1 NQTSDSSAIV
11 DFYGL
16 DPNENYSAVLLRTVK
31 GVSSD
36 VGGKASLGGS
46 TIENVNA
53 AWADLKATNSY
64 DSYVL
69 TAEGGSAVNNANIG
83 NGVVGTGYNDTFSA
97 TLGTDIYNGG
107 GGTTIVSGERVWSNT
122 GGIDIVDYRL
132 AGTTSLNIDLSKTTA
147 QNTGFGNAT
156 FVNIEG
162 LAGGQGS
169 DTFTGNAGNN
179 YFEGRGGNDVFNLD
193 SAKNGGGQDTLMY
206 KVQAGG
212 SNNGTGGNGSDT
224 VNGFW
229 VGTVE
234 ATKAADIIDVSNL
247 LVGYS
252 ASADG
257 AAHYIN
263 GVATIDAGETI
274 GQYLT
279 VTYNG
284 KDTVVSIDRD
294 GSGGAFNSTTLL
306 TLTDTQAD
314 LATLL
319 ANHQL
324 ILTSAESAGT
334 ANFSALSEGMT
345 ANLWT
350 GFNSAGEQLQ
360 NITSLVSTSG
370 DD

>member
-1 NQTSDSSAIV
+1 
-11 DFYGL
+11 
-16 DPNENYSAVLLRTVK
+16 
-31 GVSSD
+31 
-36 VGGKASLGGS
+36 
-46 TIENVNA
+46 
-53 AWADLKATNSY
+53 
-64 DSYVL
+64 
-69 TAEGGSAVNNANIG
+69 
-83 NGVVGTGYNDTFSA
+83 
-97 TLGTDIYNGG
+97 
-107 GGTTIVSGERVWSNT
+107 
-122 GGIDIVDYRL
+122 
-132 AGTTSLNIDLSKTTA
+132 
-147 QNTGFGNAT
+147 TGFGNAR

-162 LAGGQGS
+162 LAGAQGS

-179 YFEGRGGNDVFNLD
+179 YFEGRGGNDIFNLD
-193 SAKNGGGQDTLMY
+193 VDGKGGGQDTLTY
-206 KVQAGG
+206 KVLAGG
-212 SNNGTGGNGSDT
+212 NSNGTGGNGSDT

-234 ATKAADIIDVSNL
+234 ATKAADVIDVSNL

-274 GQYLT
+274 GNYLS

-306 TLTDTQAD
+306 TLTDTKAD

-324 ILTSAESAGT
+324 ILSSEATAGI
-334 ANFSALSEGMT
+334 ANYSALSEGMT

-350 GFNSAGEQLQ
+350 GFNSAGEQLE
-360 NITSLVSTSG
+360 NITTLISTSG